1 VTSSAQHVEHPKQ
14 PDTESLGAP
23 QSKAAE
29 HSPSDVI
36 TLVEVLARYE
46 QAGFE
51 TQMGVT
57 EQAQVRCYACRA
69 DSPPSMVNLCSLRR
83 LEGASDPADM
93 LAVAA
98 VECPHCAAKGLLVL
112 GYGPDSTA
120 EESQVL
126 LALEDRRCED
136 DRVPPSSAPGEVSRT

>member
-1 VTSSAQHVEHPKQ
+1 MTSSAQDNEHPKQ

-23 QSKAAE
+23 QSEASE
-29 HSPSDVI
+29 HSPSDVT

-46 QAGFE
+46 QAGYE
-51 TQMGVT
+51 AQMSVT
-57 EQAQVRCYACRA
+57 EQAQVRCFACRT
-69 DSPPSMVNLCSLRR
+69 DSPPAMVNLSSLRR

-98 VECPHCAAKGLLVL
+98 VECPHCASKGLLVL

-126 LALEDRRCED
+126 LALDDRRSED
-136 DRVPPSSAPGEVSRT
+136 DGVPPSSAPGEASRT